1 MTVDVTGVAVDW
13 FSFILLTYECV
24 PQNCYTCNKKAQ
36 CTRNPRGTI
45 FIKCHN
51 NLNQIPMKKIAI
63 IGGTGDL
70 GFGLA
75 LRWARAGRKI
85 IIGSRA
91 KEKALKAAEEINKTL
106 GHSAN
111 VEGMDNF
118 EAAKNAQIVVLSVP
132 FQFLVPTMRQIKNAL
147 QEGDIIISVIVPLAV
162 EIGGFS
168 PTQIVTPWQGSAAE
182 LVQSLAPPG
191 VHVVS
196 AFQNMSAYRLQDIE
210 NQIECDAIISGQ
222 KSARKEVME
231 LAELIPG
238 VRGIDGGMLDYA
250 RLVEP
255 ITALL
260 IGMNIRYKSK
270 EGIGIR
276 FTYVNDEK

>member
-36 CTRNPRGTI
+36 CTCNPRGTI

>member
-1 MTVDVTGVAVDW
+1 
-13 FSFILLTYECV
+13 
-24 PQNCYTCNKKAQ
+24 
-36 CTRNPRGTI
+36 
-45 FIKCHN
+45 
-51 NLNQIPMKKIAI
+51 MKKIAI

-75 LRWARAGRKI
+75 LRWAQVGREI
-85 IIGSRA
+85 IIGSR
-91 KEKALKAAEEINKTL
+91 KEEKALKATEEIKKTL
-106 GHSAN
+106 GDGVN
-111 VEGMDNF
+111 VRGMDNV
-118 EAAKNAQIVVLSVP
+118 EAAKNAEIIVLSVP
-132 FQFLVPTMRQIKNAL
+132 FQFLVPTMRQIRDAL

-168 PTQIVTPWQGSAAE
+168 PTQVVTPWQGSAAE
-182 LVQSLAPPG
+182 LIQSLAPPG
-191 VHVVS
+191 VQVVS

-210 NQIECDAIISGQ
+210 NPVDCDAIISGR

-238 VRGIDGGMLDYA
+238 VRGIDGGILDYA

-260 IGMNIRYKSK
+260 IGLNIRYKNR

>member
-1 MTVDVTGVAVDW
+1 
-13 FSFILLTYECV
+13 
-24 PQNCYTCNKKAQ
+24 
-36 CTRNPRGTI
+36 
-45 FIKCHN
+45 
-51 NLNQIPMKKIAI
+51 MKKIAI

-75 LRWARAGRKI
+75 LRWAQVGREI
-85 IIGSRA
+85 VIGSR
-91 KEKALKAAEEINKTL
+91 KEEKALKATEEIKKTL
-106 GHSAN
+106 GDGVN
-111 VEGMDNF
+111 VRGMDNV
-118 EAAKNAQIVVLSVP
+118 EAAKNAEIIVLSVP
-132 FQFLVPTMRQIKNAL
+132 FQFLVPTMRQIRDAL
-147 QEGDIIISVIVPLAV
+147 QEGDIIVSVIVPLAV

-168 PTQIVTPWQGSAAE
+168 PTQVVTPWQGSAAE
-182 LVQSLAPPG
+182 LIQSLAPPG
-191 VHVVS
+191 VQVVS

-210 NQIECDAIISGQ
+210 NPVDCDAIISGK

-238 VRGIDGGMLDYA
+238 VRGIDGGILDYA

-260 IGMNIRYKSK
+260 IGLNIRYKNR

>member
-1 MTVDVTGVAVDW
+1 
-13 FSFILLTYECV
+13 
-24 PQNCYTCNKKAQ
+24 
-36 CTRNPRGTI
+36 
-45 FIKCHN
+45 
-51 NLNQIPMKKIAI
+51 MKKIAI

-75 LRWARAGRKI
+75 LRWAHVGREI
-85 IIGSRA
+85 IIGSRKA
-91 KEKALKAAEEINKTL
+91 EKALKATEEIKRIL
-106 GHSAN
+106 GEDAP
-111 VEGMDNF
+111 VEGMDNV
-118 EAAKNAQIVVLSVP
+118 EAAQNAQIIVLSVP
-132 FQFLVPTMRQIKNAL
+132 FQFLVPTMRQIKDAL

-168 PTQIVTPWQGSAAE
+168 PTQVVTPWQGSAAE
-182 LVQSLAPPG
+182 LIQSLTPPG

-196 AFQNMSAYRLQDIE
+196 AFQNMSAHRMRDIDSPV
-210 NQIECDAIISGQ
+210 ECDAIISGR
-222 KSARKEVME
+222 KSARTEVME

-238 VRGIDGGMLDYA
+238 VRGIDGGRLDYA

-260 IGMNIRYKSK
+260 IGLNIRYKNK
-270 EGIGIR
+270 EGVGIR

>member
-1 MTVDVTGVAVDW
+1 
-13 FSFILLTYECV
+13 
-24 PQNCYTCNKKAQ
+24 
-36 CTRNPRGTI
+36 
-45 FIKCHN
+45 
-51 NLNQIPMKKIAI
+51 MKKIAI

-75 LRWARAGRKI
+75 LRWAKAGREI
-85 IIGSRA
+85 IIGSRQE
-91 KEKALKAAEEINKTL
+91 EKAIKAAQEIKSIL
-106 GHSAN
+106 SDIH
-111 VEGMDNF
+111 VEGKGNV
-118 EAAKNAQIVVLSVP
+118 EAAKEAQIIVLSVP
-132 FQFLVPTMRQIKNAL
+132 FQFLVPTMRQIRDVL
-147 QEGDIIISVIVPLAV
+147 YEGDIIISVIVPLAV

-168 PTQIVTPWQGSAAE
+168 PTQVVTPWQGSAAE

-196 AFQNMSAYRLQDIE
+196 AFQNMSSYRLQDMD
-210 NQIECDAIISGQ
+210 NPVECDAIVSGI

-238 VRGIDGGMLDYA
+238 VRGIDGGRLDYA

-255 ITALL
+255 ITAFL
-260 IGMNIRYKSK
+260 IGLNIRYKNK

-276 FTYVNDEK
+276 FTYVNLNPEE

>member
-1 MTVDVTGVAVDW
+1 
-13 FSFILLTYECV
+13 
-24 PQNCYTCNKKAQ
+24 
-36 CTRNPRGTI
+36 
-45 FIKCHN
+45 
-51 NLNQIPMKKIAI
+51 MKKIAI

-75 LRWARAGRKI
+75 LRWAQVGREI
-85 IIGSRA
+85 IIGSR
-91 KEKALKAAEEINKTL
+91 KEEKALKATEEIKKTL
-106 GHSAN
+106 GDGVN
-111 VEGMDNF
+111 VRGMDNV
-118 EAAKNAQIVVLSVP
+118 EAAKNAEIIVLSVP
-132 FQFLVPTMRQIKNAL
+132 FQFLVPTMRQIRDAL

-168 PTQIVTPWQGSAAE
+168 PTQVVTPWQGSAAE
-182 LVQSLAPPG
+182 LIQSLAPPG
-191 VHVVS
+191 VQVVS

-210 NQIECDAIISGQ
+210 NPVDCDAIISGK

-238 VRGIDGGMLDYA
+238 VRGIDGGILDYA

-260 IGMNIRYKSK
+260 IGLNIRYKNR
-270 EGIGIR
+270 EGIGIH